1 MVHKTS
7 GQIDFADVFVGNNQK
22 LNQRLDKVSQLV
34 DWKPFELKLNT
45 IYSSSTGRPSYPLL
59 LMFKS
64 LLLQAWYSLSDYEL
78 EAALD
83 DRFSFRRFV
92 KLSVS
97 EKAPDHSTFSRFREQ
112 LIAHG
117 VHDQLF
123 KELDRQLESKG
134 LMLKKGTLVDATVI
148 EAAPKKPNQNENGT
162 AGKSDLDPDANWTK
176 KGGRYLFGYKAHMGV
191 DQESELIRKIAMTPA
206 HVHDGE
212 MLRQVLSGDEKWA
225 FADKAYDSEK
235 NHKILEE
242 QNIRNGI
249 LIKGTRKR
257 KLIGIEKMCNK
268 ILSKLRCP
276 VERIFGTLKRS
287 YRYTRARYLGLRK
300 NNLQLTLMS
309 MAYNLRR
316 MEKLCA

>member
-1 MVHKTS
+1 M
-7 GQIDFADVFVGNNQK
+7 
-22 LNQRLDKVSQLV
+22 
-34 DWKPFELKLNT
+34 
-45 IYSSSTGRPSYPLL
+45 
-59 LMFKS
+59 
-64 LLLQAWYSLSDYEL
+64 
-78 EAALD
+78 
-83 DRFSFRRFV
+83 
-92 KLSVS
+92 
-97 EKAPDHSTFSRFREQ
+97 
-112 LIAHG
+112 
-117 VHDQLF
+117 F

-148 EAAPKKPNQNENGT
+148 EAAPKKPSQNEDGT
-162 AGKSDLDPDANWTK
+162 AGKSDVDPDANWTK

-212 MLRQVLSGDEKWA
+212 MLRQVVSGDEKWA

-242 QNIRNGI
+242 QNILNGI

>member
-1 MVHKTS
+1 
-7 GQIDFADVFVGNNQK
+7 
-22 LNQRLDKVSQLV
+22 
-34 DWKPFELKLNT
+34 
-45 IYSSSTGRPSYPLL
+45 
-59 LMFKS
+59 
-64 LLLQAWYSLSDYEL
+64 
-78 EAALD
+78 
-83 DRFSFRRFV
+83 
-92 KLSVS
+92 
-97 EKAPDHSTFSRFREQ
+97 
-112 LIAHG
+112 
-117 VHDQLF
+117 
-123 KELDRQLESKG
+123 
-134 LMLKKGTLVDATVI
+134 MLKKGTLVDATVI
-148 EAAPKKPNQNENGT
+148 EAAPKKPSQNEDGT
-162 AGKSDLDPDANWTK
+162 AGKSDVDPDANWTK

-212 MLRQVLSGDEKWA
+212 MLRQVVSGDEKWA

-242 QNIRNGI
+242 QNILNGI